1 MKSKSRLSKNVE
13 VRETMLVDEI
23 KPNSKVDDLVIENE
37 TKIESSTNEEMSI
50 QSDLRSLGFS
60 VQELIT
66 SIPGTPN
73 LLVGVMNLNY
83 LAEVNM
89 DSEMTNEQKAWQRS
103 WTGQSSS
110 YTNTKEVIQAISN
123 YSQEMKRKLDAV
135 RDFCEM
141 AIALYDKKQK

>member
-1 MKSKSRLSKNVE
+1 MKSKGRISKNVE
-13 VRETMLVDEI
+13 VRENMLVDEI
-23 KPNSKVDDLVIENE
+23 SPKLKVVDPIIKNE
-37 TKIESSTNEEMSI
+37 STIESKPVSTSVED
-50 QSDLRSLGFS
+50 DLRSLGFS
-60 VQELIT
+60 VQELDT

-89 DSEMTNEQKAWQRS
+89 TSEMASEQKSWQRS

-110 YTNTKEVIQAISN
+110 YTSTKEVIQAISN

-141 AIALYDKKQK
+141 AMALYDKKQN